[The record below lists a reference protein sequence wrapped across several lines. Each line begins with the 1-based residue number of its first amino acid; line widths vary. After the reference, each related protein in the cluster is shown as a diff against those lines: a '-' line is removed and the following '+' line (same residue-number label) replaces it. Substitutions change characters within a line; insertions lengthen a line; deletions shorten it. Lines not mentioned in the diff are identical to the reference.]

1 MNKTEHFNLIVKIP
15 EDEEIKYIFKPKKKN
30 FNSNI
35 ITEAISYSYV
45 PIIFF
50 VVAFTFLNQ
59 LRNLI
64 IELFRGGSINIE
76 PLIVSFV
83 FTLIT
88 SIPAYFILADF
99 FFRSTL
105 YEAENY
111 ITTNKALYISKG
123 EIGFFKIKREITK
136 INFED
141 IIEVEEIKNLPN
153 IIDNLMTE
161 RNSLS
166 EVLSL
171 NKIKLQY
178 KTYEKSVLTF
188 NTIEFSN
195 INEQKK
201 LFNFL
206 KKHEA
211 KNKIAI
217 YKKNKQQNEDK

>member
-1 MNKTEHFNLIVKIP
+1 MNKKEHFNLIVKIP

-141 IIEVEEIKNLPN
+141 IIEVEEIKNLQN

-161 RNSLS
+161 RSSLS

-188 NTIEFSN
+188 NTIEFPN
-195 INEQKK
+195 INEQKNYSIFWKSMK
-201 LFNFL
+201 L
-206 KKHEA
+206 KTK
-211 KNKIAI
+211 
-217 YKKNKQQNEDK
+217 